1 MSDGCLRGQILAL
14 ILAGMAILPGCNHDS
29 PAPVA
34 AAPASAAQTVPSAP
48 GPATLDA
55 GPAGPELRI
64 DAARAM
70 QYTREIYA
78 LGPRYVGSRG
88 QEKAAAYLR
97 AKLKNDGLEED
108 AFEDMTP
115 AGKKPVRNMIA
126 KFHGTREGVIVL
138 ASHYDT
144 NYTLRDTNYAGAND
158 GASSTA
164 LLLAIADQLRG
175 KKLEGFSIWLVFF
188 DGEEAIVKW
197 SDTDSLYGSRHLAA
211 RWEKDGTLA
220 KIKAFLL
227 ADMIG
232 DADLNIDKEER
243 STPWLRVL
251 VLKAAIGLGYQ
262 SHFFHRSIPIEDDH
276 LPFLERGVPSVDL
289 IDMDYGY
296 GDSFHHTVEDTLD
309 KLSPQSLKITGD
321 VILETI
327 RLLNGNAERLP
338 GAPAKLPA

>member
-1 MSDGCLRGQILAL
+1 
-14 ILAGMAILPGCNHDS
+14 
-29 PAPVA
+29 
-34 AAPASAAQTVPSAP
+34 
-48 GPATLDA
+48 
-55 GPAGPELRI
+55 
-64 DAARAM
+64 M

-144 NYTLRDTNYAGAND
+144 NYPLRDTNYAGAND

-188 DGEEAIVKW
+188 DGEEVIVKW

-262 SHFFHRSIPIEDDH
+262 SHFFHRSLPIEDDH

-327 RLLNGNAERLP
+327 RLLNGNAGRLP
-338 GAPAKLPA
+338 GAPGKLPA